1 MTLVQAA
8 KCARFL
14 HISPLGIMGK
24 LHLGIQYGGLQL
36 SPFSVQYRQCTHFFK
51 KAVCLE
57 IDVRGV
63 LASYCVLMDR
73 NSFKCVRPFRRF
85 GTKLFSGSLP
95 FTHKTI
101 PGDHL
106 N

>member
-1 MTLVQAA
+1 MAV
-8 KCARFL
+8 CSFL
-14 HISPLGIMGK
+14 HSLCSID
-24 LHLGIQYGGLQL
+24 
-36 SPFSVQYRQCTHFFK
+36 SVRIFL

-85 GTKLFSGSLP
+85 GTKLFSGSLS
-95 FTHKTI
+95 FTHLTI
-101 PGDHL
+101 PGDHF